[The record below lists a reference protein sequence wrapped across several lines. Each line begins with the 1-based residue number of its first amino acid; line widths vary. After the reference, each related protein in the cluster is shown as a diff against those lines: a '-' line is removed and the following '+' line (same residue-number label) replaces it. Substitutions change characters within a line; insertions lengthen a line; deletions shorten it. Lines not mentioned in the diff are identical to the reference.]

1 MALGIPQVL
10 FFNTIYCAYLLK
22 LNNHIAVL
30 AARWPRSPIS
40 GMDSSPDMIKKAKET
55 LPNIEFSLDDLA
67 SYQPTEKVDL
77 FFSNAVFQWLPSDQR
92 LKVMARLIQS
102 QPSGGVFAFQVPDNV
117 DEPSHQAMTTTA
129 QEGPWAATL
138 KNHKAERDPFQSVHE
153 IYDHLKPLCST
164 IDLWH
169 THYHHI
175 LADHAA
181 VVEWV
186 KSTGLKP
193 FLDPL
198 SPDEKEGYLK
208 AYLERLK
215 TVYPPSHDGKVI
227 LRYPRLFMVAVRA

>member
-1 MALGIPQVL
+1 
-10 FFNTIYCAYLLK
+10 
-22 LNNHIAVL
+22 
-30 AARWPRSPIS
+30 
-40 GMDSSPDMIKKAKET
+40 MINKAKET
-55 LPNIEFSLDDLA
+55 LPSVDFSLGDLS

-77 FFSNAVFQWLPSDQR
+77 FFSNAVFQWLPYEDR
-92 LKVMARLIQS
+92 LKIIARLMET

-117 DEPSHQAMTTTA
+117 EEPSHKSMVLTA
-129 QEGPWAATL
+129 KEGPWAATL
-138 KNHKAERDPFQSVHE
+138 NQHKAEREPFQSVQE
-153 IYDHLKPLCST
+153 IYDHLKPLCSI

-169 THYHHI
+169 THYHHV
-175 LADHAA
+175 LKDHAA

-198 SPDEKEGYLK
+198 SSEDKEGYLK

-215 TVYPPSHDGKVI
+215 TVYPASQDGKVI